1 MSAIFEFGGRNPAV
15 YETLKNVMIAGTM
28 ILIAYLWYQIGVF
41 VGVIPK
47 NDEKRKKFENNFS
60 ERIDINSNF
69 TGKFDVIE
77 DDDLLEQLQKSIK
90 EKSSFTGTKEFL
102 CCLISENRQ
111 SKKYESKIR
120 EDDNVSFYKR
130 LRCYGLSKLKSNPSE
145 FHNKVYSRKIARLN
159 SATSDL
165 DCENGNLVY
174 QLSITNK

>member
-15 YETLKNVMIAGTM
+15 YETFKNVMIAGTM

-47 NDEKRKKFENNFS
+47 TAEKRKKFGNNFS

-90 EKSSFTGTKEFL
+90 EKSSFTEA
-102 CCLISENRQ
+102 
-111 SKKYESKIR
+111 
-120 EDDNVSFYKR
+120 
-130 LRCYGLSKLKSNPSE
+130 LRN
-145 FHNKVYSRKIARLN
+145 FFVA
-159 SATSDL
+159 
-165 DCENGNLVY
+165 
-174 QLSITNK
+174 